1 MSRIFFSLSLAR
13 LAMGFLKLSLA
24 LHGVLVALTARS
36 TDALARG
43 TLCKTPFAF
52 VGKYASAQAVPR
64 AAAAVGCRH
73 LTSDFSAAATAAGGG
88 DERGHQTGTPSERQH
103 QHLSQQEARGTSG
116 DRSVTEASEEEIGGQ
131 QAPRQCLLDSH
142 ARNPTLTATEEELS
156 AEAEDVS
163 SGGDRVPLTA
173 EAVEEVLREIQP
185 MLRSHGGAVRLVQ
198 ADIEKRQV
206 YLELLGACVG
216 CPSSSVT
223 LRNGIEATLREVWPG
238 VEVLEASPSFER
250 NADVAEAVVNAET
263 VGDALS
269 AILPA
274 IEQMGGSLSIAD
286 TGKPSKHAWLDGG
299 RGGENGGVSLLYE
312 GPNAITV
319 KYGLEMEL
327 RDKLP
332 GGLDTVTVEAR
343 ESDA

>member
-1 MSRIFFSLSLAR
+1 
-13 LAMGFLKLSLA
+13 MGFLKLSLA

-185 MLRSHGGAVRLVQ
+185 MLRSHGGA
-198 ADIEKRQV
+198 
-206 YLELLGACVG
+206 GACVG

-286 TGKPSKHAWLDGG
+286 T
-299 RGGENGGVSLLYE
+299 ENGGVSLLYE